1 MLKVGVLMGGMSIER
16 EVSFNSGR
24 TICDHLD
31 AQIFQVIPL
40 FQTVQGDLYVLPWTF
55 LYRGKIADFESRLAG
70 QAEKVT
76 WDELP
81 KRIDFVYIAVHGKY
95 GEDGKLQ
102 AMLELLK
109 IPYLGSKM
117 FPSAL
122 GVDKQMHNEHLI
134 AHGIKVP
141 KGFCLPVDKI
151 KNFDDQ
157 FIDQKLQEY
166 ALQFPV
172 VVKAVSE
179 GSSFGVFVVK
189 NRLDLRK
196 ALTTA
201 CFISSSKG
209 QAVLV
214 EEKITGMEFTCII
227 ITDYTTGKLIPLPPT
242 EVLISDDTDI
252 FDYEQ
257 KYMPGAV
264 HERTPAVCSPE
275 LLRKIQDVSVATM
288 QALDFTNLS
297 RIDGFLTPAG
307 DVIIIDSNPL
317 SGMGPATFLFRQA
330 AEINIGHTELINH
343 LIKTELKSYDME
355 TQKIVSN
362 HEQVQRLRVGV
373 LFGGPSNER
382 EISLESGRNVVYK
395 LSPEKY
401 EVVPIF
407 MSSKTELFVLDNRLL
422 VCHSTREIESNVTDS
437 QRIGWSD
444 LPSLVDFIFIALHG
458 APGED
463 GTVQGAIEMLRIPYN
478 GSGVFTSSLCMDK
491 FKTTQFLKRKGFDVP
506 QSFLL
511 SYDAWTSQDVALDQ
525 FLTTISYP
533 CIVKPH
539 DDGCSVMVAAPKN
552 RQELEVALQEI
563 FMQKKFALI
572 EERITGMELTVGVL
586 GNDNPQALMPSQT
599 VVKGDLLSLEE
610 KFLPGAGENQ
620 TPALLPH
627 DDLLFVRAQ
636 VKAMYEAVGCR
647 GYARIDVFFQSGIS
661 SGNDRLPVIAQTN
674 QDLHDGSNQL
684 YDEADTAFLNSNEG
698 PVLNQRRV
706 ILIEINTLPG
716 LTPATCIFHQAAEDG
731 MRPMEFIDKII
742 ELGLQEH
749 AQSEIVSVDTALE
762 IQNSL

>member
-31 AQIFQVIPL
+31 AQLFQVVPL
-40 FQTVQGDLYVLPWTF
+40 FQTAQGNLYILPWTF
-55 LYRGKIADFESRLAG
+55 LYRGKIADFESRLAS
-70 QAEKVT
+70 QAQQIT

-95 GEDGKLQ
+95 GEDGRLQ

-117 FPSAL
+117 FASAL
-122 GVDKQMHNEHLI
+122 GMDKQMHNEHLI
-134 AHGIKVP
+134 AHGIDVP
-141 KGFCLPVDKI
+141 RGFCLSVAQI
-151 KNFDDQ
+151 KNYDDQ
-157 FIDQKLQEY
+157 FVDQKLQDY
-166 ALQFPV
+166 ALSFPLI
-172 VVKAVSE
+172 VKPINE

-189 NRLDLRK
+189 NRQDLRK
-196 ALTTA
+196 AMTTA
-201 CFISSSKG
+201 CFISGSKG

-214 EEKITGMEFTCII
+214 EEKIAGMEFTCIV
-227 ITDYTTGKLIPLPPT
+227 ITDYTTGKLMPLPPT
-242 EVLISDDTDI
+242 EVLISGDTDI

-275 LLRKIQDVSVATM
+275 FVQKIQDVSVATM
-288 QALDFTNLS
+288 QALGFTNLA
-297 RIDGFLTPAG
+297 RIDGFLTPDG
-307 DVIIIDSNPL
+307 RVVIIDSNPL

-355 TQKIVSN
+355 TVKITSN
-362 HEQVQRLRVGV
+362 GAPVQRLRVGV

-401 EVVPIF
+401 EVIPLF
-407 MSSKTELFVLDNRLL
+407 MSTKTELFTLDNRLL
-422 VCHSTREIESNVTDS
+422 VCHSTKEIESNVTDAM
-437 QRIGWSD
+437 RIGWSD
-444 LPSLVDFIFIALHG
+444 LPNLVDFVFIAQHG
-458 APGED
+458 SPGED
-463 GTVQGAIEMLRIPYN
+463 GTVQGALEMLHLPYN

-506 QSFLL
+506 QALLL
-511 SYDAWTSQDVALDQ
+511 SYDVWAAQDTSQETLLDT

-539 DDGCSVMVAAPKN
+539 DDGCSVMVTSPKN
-552 RQELEVALQEI
+552 REELEVALQRI
-563 FMQKKFALI
+563 FIDKKFALI

-586 GNDNPQALMPSQT
+586 GNENPQALMPSQT

-620 TPALLPH
+620 TPALLPY
-627 DDLLFVRAQ
+627 DDLQFVRAK

-647 GYARIDVFFQSGIS
+647 GYARIDVFFQNELQS
-661 SGNDRLPVIAQTN
+661 PTN
-674 QDLHDGSNQL
+674 KK
-684 YDEADTAFLNSNEG
+684 
-698 PVLNQRRV
+698 RV
-706 ILIEINTLPG
+706 VLIEINTLPG

-749 AQSEIVSVDTALE
+749 EKSDIVSVDVALE

>member
-31 AQIFQVIPL
+31 AQLFQVIPL
-40 FQTVQGDLYVLPWTF
+40 FQTAYGDLYILPWTF
-55 LYRGKIADFESRLAG
+55 LYRGKIADFESRLAS
-70 QAEKVT
+70 QAQKVT

-81 KRIDFVYIAVHGKY
+81 KLIDFVYIAVHGKY

-122 GVDKQMHNEHLI
+122 GIDKQMHNEHLL
-134 AHGIKVP
+134 AHGIEVP
-141 KGFCLPVDKI
+141 QGFCLSVDTI
-151 KNFDDQ
+151 KNFDEQ

-166 ALQFPV
+166 ALQFPL

-189 NRLDLRK
+189 NRQDLRK

-201 CFISSSKG
+201 CFISGSKG

-242 EVLISDDTDI
+242 EVLISDETDI

-275 LLRKIQDVSVATM
+275 LLQKIQDVSVATM

-297 RIDGFLTPAG
+297 RIDGFLTPDG
-307 DVIIIDSNPL
+307 RVVIIDSNPL

-343 LIKTELKSYDME
+343 LIKTELKNYHME
-355 TQKIVSN
+355 VQKNIN
-362 HEQVQRLRVGV
+362 DNVQAKRLRVGV

-395 LSPEKY
+395 LFPEKY
-401 EVVPIF
+401 EAVPIF
-407 MSSKTELFVLDNRLL
+407 MSRATELFVLDNRLL
-422 VCHSTREIESNVTDS
+422 VCHSTREIESGLSDDMH
-437 QRIGWSD
+437 IGWSD
-444 LPSLVDFIFIALHG
+444 LPNLVDFVFIAQHG
-458 APGED
+458 SPGED
-463 GTVQGAIEMLRIPYN
+463 GTVQGALEMLRIPYN

-506 QSFLL
+506 QALLL
-511 SYDAWTSQDVALDQ
+511 SYDAWVAQDAALDN
-525 FLTTISYP
+525 FLATISYP

-539 DDGCSVMVAAPKN
+539 DDGCSVMVASPKN
-552 RQELEVALQEI
+552 KQELQVALQEI

-627 DDLLFVRAQ
+627 DDLQFVRAK

-647 GYARIDVFFQSGIS
+647 GYARIDVFFQNALQSPTG
-661 SGNDRLPVIAQTN
+661 
-674 QDLHDGSNQL
+674 
-684 YDEADTAFLNSNEG
+684 E
-698 PVLNQRRV
+698 RRV

-716 LTPATCIFHQAAEDG
+716 LTPATCIFHQASEDG

-749 AQSEIVSVDTALE
+749 EKSDIVSVDVALD
-762 IQNSL
+762 IQNSLS